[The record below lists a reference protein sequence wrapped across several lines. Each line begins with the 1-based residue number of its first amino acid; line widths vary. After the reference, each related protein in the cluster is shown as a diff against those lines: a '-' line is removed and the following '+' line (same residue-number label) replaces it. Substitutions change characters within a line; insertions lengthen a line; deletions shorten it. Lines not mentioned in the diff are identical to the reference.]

1 MIELFSSWLLVK
13 GNDYCHFRIRFV
25 SEITFTAILL
35 DKEHRGH
42 PSHFENRILVHRAFL
57 R

>member
-13 GNDYCHFRIRFV
+13 GNDHCHFRIRFV